1 MGREVPASRTE
12 AASEA
17 FAWPRAEYSRR
28 VHHAA
33 DVCL

>member
-1 MGREVPASRTE
+1 MGGEVPASRAE

-17 FAWPRAEYSRR
+17 FARPRAKYSRR